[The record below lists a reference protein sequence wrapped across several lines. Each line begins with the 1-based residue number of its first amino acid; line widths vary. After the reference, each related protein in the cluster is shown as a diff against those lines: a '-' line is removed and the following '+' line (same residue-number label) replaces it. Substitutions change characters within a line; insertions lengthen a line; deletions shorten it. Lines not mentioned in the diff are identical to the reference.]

1 MYWLY
6 KAEEKRREHEEQLM
20 YEVAR
25 FEGVLVVNPKLLD
38 RLTEVL
44 PFPWEKGLKSLQFI
58 PKKQTVAEMKEIIIK
73 WAGASK
79 KKKK

>member
-1 MYWLY
+1 
-6 KAEEKRREHEEQLM
+6 M

-44 PFPWEKGLKSLQFI
+44 PFPWEKDPGSLP
-58 PKKQTVAEMKEIIIK
+58 PKKQTVAEMKQILVSI
-73 WAGASK
+73 AGAYK